1 MSEVVVND
9 APLSLSEAE
18 QDAWGEGFARTL
30 PHGAVVALHGDLG
43 AGKTTLARSLCKGL
57 GVIDLQAVASPT
69 FSIVHEYETR
79 NGVVV
84 HADMYRLREAR
95 DLENLGWDELA
106 ARARAVIV
114 EWPDRIPEAMPA
126 NAVHVRL
133 AHDPARHDR
142 RLIRVG

>member
-1 MSEVVVND
+1 MN
-9 APLSLSEAE
+9 ATPLSLTEAE
-18 QDAWGEGFARTL
+18 QDSLGEGLARTL

-69 FSIVHEYETR
+69 FSIVHEYETP

-84 HADMYRLREAR
+84 HADMYRLRDAR
-95 DLENLGWDELA
+95 DLENLGWDELTS
-106 ARARAVIV
+106 RAMAVIV
-114 EWPDRIPEAMPA
+114 EWPDRIPEAIPA

-142 RLIRVG
+142 RLIQVR